1 MKFLLHLLIFFF
13 KNHCKVFIFI
23 NLWIICCTS
32 SQSRTSLCRLVLQE
46 SLLTPLCHFDVP
58 FVISGKYLQKC
69 VVTRGYWLPSNGM
82 LPRDFYYSHASPE
95 SLRGGGF
102 VFEHKSPV
110 SPARARWCICLGLDG
125 CFFLSFSR
133 TKEDC
138 YSSLLSQSL
147 GRSDLAAILA
157 GLQRVLEVF
166 YIPATFEECNS
177 DFLLQPWPPSYS
189 IVWAT
194 SASSKYL
201 RNLSLIK

>member
-1 MKFLLHLLIFFF
+1 MSNLLHVFTATHKSVSAGFTGISAHPTLSLWRAICYLREIFAKVCGNKQLLITF
-13 KNHCKVFIFI
+13 KRAVAKGP
-23 NLWIICCTS
+23 
-32 SQSRTSLCRLVLQE
+32 
-46 SLLTPLCHFDVP
+46 LLFPCITWKPA
-58 FVISGKYLQKC
+58 
-69 VVTRGYWLPSNGM
+69 W
-82 LPRDFYYSHASPE
+82 
-95 SLRGGGF
+95 GGGV

-110 SPARARWCICLGLDG
+110 LPARAHWCVCLGLDG
-125 CFFLSFSR
+125 CFLLSFSW

-157 GLQRVLEVF
+157 GLRRVLEVF

-189 IVWAT
+189 TVWAT